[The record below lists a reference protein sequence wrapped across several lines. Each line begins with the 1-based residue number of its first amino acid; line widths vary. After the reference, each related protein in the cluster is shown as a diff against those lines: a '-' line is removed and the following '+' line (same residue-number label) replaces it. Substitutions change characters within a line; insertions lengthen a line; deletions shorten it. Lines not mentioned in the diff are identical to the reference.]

1 MEQTAQMTITQVA
14 ARLDMTPDGVYKL
27 IQRGKLEAVRV
38 SARKTRVTPE
48 ALERFIAGQQ
58 AAVTRFQDAAPTAE
72 PDELRRSF
80 IEVTGRSPEH
90 WLDAW
95 KRDEIADTSPNM
107 RLLVR
112 AVALREHA
120 GQAPIRQ
127 PEQHPWAQAA
137 FSRPW

>member
-1 MEQTAQMTITQVA
+1 M
-14 ARLDMTPDGVYKL
+14 
-27 IQRGKLEAVRV
+27 
-38 SARKTRVTPE
+38 
-48 ALERFIAGQQ
+48 
-58 AAVTRFQDAAPTAE
+58 TRFQDAAPTAE